1 MVSESISAEIYGDIR
16 LNKFRKLEWV
26 WRRIWNISPYSFHN
40 IVHCA
45 ESIRMDQLCLWNPTT
60 RELKR
65 LNFTYGLQIIR
76 NIAARCVNLLRSEGG
91 KVKCRLTKH
100 IIKLLSWNIVISLRV
115 KKVMYLLQFVPYIL
129 STKSLIK
136 FDLRSPMIE
145 TACISRKVKSVRS
158 YKTTFFIHSQT

>member
-1 MVSESISAEIYGDIR
+1 M
-16 LNKFRKLEWV
+16 EWV

-100 IIKLLSWNIVISLRV
+100 IIKLLSWNIVISL
-115 KKVMYLLQFVPYIL
+115 KVMYLLQFVPYIL

-145 TACISRKVKSVRS
+145 TACISRKVKSVS
-158 YKTTFFIHSQT
+158 KKLQDDLFYSFADKNFMYLLVLYETWKSWQTGPISK

>member
-1 MVSESISAEIYGDIR
+1 MKAYWQRFMQTLGSINSVNWNESDGGYEISLYTLFITFTLYWINPHGSVM
-16 LNKFRKLEWV
+16 L
-26 WRRIWNISPYSFHN
+26 
-40 IVHCA
+40 
-45 ESIRMDQLCLWNPTT
+45 LWNLTT
-60 RELKR
+60 RKLKR